1 MKKRVAK
8 KIANRYYG
16 EMMKKHIF
24 IPRTNRVK
32 IAISTKSA
40 VLEREM
46 QNRVIYIKSLIE
58 KAKKSNIIVDEH
70 QILVFFNTHNLL
82 YRNRKSIKKAFVEIF
97 INK

>member
-8 KIANRYYG
+8 KIVNRYYG
-16 EMMKKHIF
+16 EIMKKHIF

-58 KAKKSNIIVDEH
+58 KTKKSNIIVDEH
-70 QILVFFNTHNLL
+70 QVLVFFDKYYLL
-82 YRNRKSIKKAFVEIF
+82 YRNRKSIKKAFTEIF

>member
-32 IAISTKSA
+32 IAISTKCA

-58 KAKKSNIIVDEH
+58 KAKKSNVIIDER
-70 QILVFFNTHNLL
+70 QVLVFFNKYCSL
-82 YRNRKSIKKAFVEIF
+82 YRNRKSIKKAFTEIF